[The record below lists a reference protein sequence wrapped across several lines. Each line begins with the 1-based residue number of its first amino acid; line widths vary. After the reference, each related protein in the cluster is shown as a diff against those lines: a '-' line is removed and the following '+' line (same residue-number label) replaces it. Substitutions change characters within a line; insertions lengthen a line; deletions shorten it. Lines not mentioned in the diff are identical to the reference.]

1 MAGKVKTLGEAIGM
15 SKQAS
20 ALKASQQELIKAAVA
35 YVCAAGSKSV
45 AQKKAASIGLAAVI
59 TDHALA
65 KQAGLFGINDIA
77 LKGAKPA
84 GLSGSGVRDIVK
96 GKKPAGISGLRD
108 FVGKKDAKKKKPPME
123 SEEAEKNSHVA
134 KLVALLKG

>member
-20 ALKASQQELIKAAVA
+20 ALKASQQELLKAAVA

-65 KQAGLFGINDIA
+65 KQAGLF
-77 LKGAKPA
+77 
-84 GLSGSGVRDIVK
+84 GSGVRDIVK